1 MLVLATMLG
10 LFGLLIGSFL
20 NVVVHRVPLGISVV
34 GGRSACPRCAG
45 QIRSRDN
52 IPVLSWVLL
61 RGRCRD
67 CAAPISARYPLVE
80 LATGALFA
88 VLGLRFG
95 LSPVLPA
102 VLVLAAAGLALS
114 LIDLDTGR
122 LPFAITVPMLAML
135 AVLLVVPGSAHGWSP
150 LGVALLSVLLWC
162 AVYGGLW
169 LGTAGRGMG
178 LGDVVLAPSLGL
190 VLGWLGWGP
199 SLVGLLGG
207 FAAGALIGVALMAA
221 GRVQRRAAVPFGPF
235 MLTGAAIGIF
245 VGSPLWSDYLRLV
258 GV

>member
-1 MLVLATMLG
+1 VLALALG
-10 LFGLLIGSFL
+10 LLGLLIGSFL
-20 NVVVHRVPLGISVV
+20 NVVVHRVPQGISVAD
-34 GGRSACPRCAG
+34 GRSACPNCDH

-67 CAAPISARYPLVE
+67 CANSISMRYPLVE
-80 LATGALFA
+80 LGTGVLFS

-95 LSPVLPA
+95 LSPMLPA
-102 VLVLAAAGLALS
+102 VLLLGAAGLALA

-122 LPFAITVPMLAML
+122 LPFAITVPMLAAL
-135 AVLLVVPGSAHGWSP
+135 AVLMVVPGSTHSWSP
-150 LGVALLSVLLWC
+150 LGVALLSVLLWFG
-162 AVYGGLW
+162 VYGGLW

-199 SLVGLLGG
+199 SVIGLFGG
-207 FAAGALIGVALMAA
+207 FAVGGLIGAALIAA
-221 GRVQRRAAVPFGPF
+221 GRVQRRSAVPFGPF
-235 MLTGAAIGIF
+235 MLTGAAIGLF
-245 VGSPLWSDYLRLV
+245 AGSPLWTDYLRLV